1 MALNALNFK
10 SPFLPGITKAIS
22 VLGLLCGMATSIHLA
37 NAQSGS
43 GPVLYRLNPD
53 SNLQR
58 GCFPPCECPVMITEP
73 VKGTFLLTPIGF
85 DGLFDQYA
93 VSDVNW
99 QFTNYD
105 GTTTLIT
112 GSGTYKVGGEVA
124 LQQELSLYL
133 QENGG
138 KVEHFDSGLVQ
149 DSTSFPKINITIS
162 TNGQFCFDTAI
173 EVSAAPTPAPQ
184 LHIGL
189 TPTNTLLI
197 SWASADRFVLQENRD
212 LNATN
217 WTTVTNTPNL
227 KEQENQIIVPLSSLG
242 NRLYRLR
249 PSGN

>member
-1 MALNALNFK
+1 MSVYPLTFK
-10 SPFLPGITKAIS
+10 NPFLPSAIKAVS
-22 VLGLLCGMATSIHLA
+22 VLGLLCGMVDSIHLA
-37 NAQSGS
+37 HAQSGTGS
-43 GPVLYRLNPD
+43 ALYYLNPD
-53 SNLQR
+53 SNFQR
-58 GCFPPCECPVMITEP
+58 GCFAPCECPVMITEP

-99 QFTNYD
+99 QATNYD

-149 DSTSFPKINITIS
+149 DSTPFTKIHVTIS
-162 TNGQFCFDTAI
+162 TNRQFCFDTAFK
-173 EVSAAPTPAPQ
+173 VSASPTPAPQ
-184 LHIGL
+184 LRIGL
-189 TPTNTLLI
+189 TETNTLLI
-197 SWASADRFVLQENRD
+197 SWVSSDAFVLQETSE

-217 WTTVTNTPNL
+217 WTAVTNTPAV
-227 KEQENQIIVPLSSLG
+227 KEQENQVIVPLSSLG
-242 NRLYRLR
+242 IRFYRLR
-249 PSGN
+249 PGGN

>member
-1 MALNALNFK
+1 MGVHPLTFK
-10 SPFLPGITKAIS
+10 SPFLPGVTKAVS
-22 VLGLLCGMATSIHLA
+22 VLGLLCGMADSIHPA
-37 NAQSGS
+37 HAQSGT
-43 GPVLYRLNPD
+43 GPAFYHLNPD
-53 SNLQR
+53 SNLER

-73 VKGTFLLTPIGF
+73 VKGTFLLTPIGS

-124 LQQELSLYL
+124 LQQELSLSL

-149 DSTSFPKINITIS
+149 DSTPFPNIHVTIS
-162 TNGQFCFDTAI
+162 TNGQFCFDTAF
-173 EVSAAPTPAPQ
+173 EVSASPTPAPQ

-189 TPTNTLLI
+189 TETNTLLI
-197 SWASADRFVLQENRD
+197 SWVSSDAFVLQETSE
-212 LNATN
+212 LNVTN
-217 WTTVTNTPNL
+217 WSTVTNTPAV
-227 KEQENQIIVPLSSLG
+227 KGQENQVIIPLSSLG
-242 NRLYRLR
+242 NRFYRVR